1 MTFLTLLCAL
11 ALSGIAA
18 YYSVIGLAAIFTGA
32 FWPIVFMGSVL
43 EASKLVTTSWLY
55 RNWKNCPFLLK
66 SYLTFAVVILM
77 VITSMGIFGF
87 LSKAHIDSTMD
98 AGANTIE
105 VKTLVQQ
112 EKIVKER
119 LDYLLARAKDPSTAS
134 NRLDRQIQDTQKE
147 LADINKKKLPLLKES
162 NKLTAEVGPIK
173 YVGDMIYGTEDEN
186 GLDKAVRLV
195 IMLIMVV
202 FDPLAVL
209 LLIAANMSMK
219 QKSGTPIVNHG
230 EIVGLT
236 PSDIPVFTDTINKL
250 WTKKADEPKETDAFK
265 NHKAIWKKKEYGIPS
280 TDTDENPPLQE
291 PQVEESVPLEN
302 PTEPQTVEIDKENI
316 AAIEERTLPVPQQIL
331 LDEATGETIPPISA
345 GPVVIH
351 HAPGVYEEHHDL
363 TEEPPQKITKYDYD
377 AEYAFREKG
386 K

>member
-18 YYSVIGLAAIFTGA
+18 WYSVIGLAAIFTGA

-55 RNWKNCPFLLK
+55 RNWKTCPLLLK

-77 VITSMGIFGF
+77 MITSMGIFGF

-98 AGANTIE
+98 AGANNIE
-105 VKTLVQQ
+105 VKTLIQQ

-134 NRLDRQIQDTQKE
+134 NRLDKQIQDTQKE
-147 LADINKKKLPLLKES
+147 LTEINKKKLPLLKEN

-173 YVGDMIYGTEDEN
+173 YVGDMIYGTDDDN
-186 GLDKAVRLV
+186 ALDKAVRLV

-209 LLIAANMSMK
+209 LLIAANMSMAK
-219 QKSGTPIVNHG
+219 GGGRPIVRDG
-230 EIVGLT
+230 EITGLT
-236 PSDIPVFTDTINKL
+236 PSDIPVFTERKEKPVEPEKPEEPV
-250 WTKKADEPKETDAFK
+250 TK
-265 NHKAIWKKKEYGIPS
+265 
-280 TDTDENPPLQE
+280 
-291 PQVEESVPLEN
+291 
-302 PTEPQTVEIDKENI
+302 VEIEKENI
-316 AAIEERTLPVPQQIL
+316 AVVEEPKDEPIV
-331 LDEATGETIPPISA
+331 LDEATGETMPPLTVHI
-345 GPVVIH
+345 V
-351 HAPGVYEEHHDL
+351 PGVYEEHHD
-363 TEEPPQKITKYDYD
+363 EETKKKLQPKYDYD
-377 AEYAFREKG
+377 AEYAFKEK
-386 K
+386 KESQ

>member
-66 SYLTFAVVILM
+66 SYLTTAVIVLM
-77 VITSMGIFGF
+77 MITSMGIFGY

-134 NRLDRQIQDTQKE
+134 NRLDKQIQDTQKE
-147 LADINKKKLPLLKES
+147 LAEINKKKLPLLKES

-173 YVGDMIYGTEDEN
+173 YVGDMIYGTDDDN
-186 GLDKAVRLV
+186 ALDKAVRLV

-209 LLIAANMSMK
+209 LLIAANMSMT
-219 QKSGTPIVNHG
+219 KSSVVGRPIVKDG

-236 PSDIPVFTDTINKL
+236 PEDVPVFTDKV
-250 WTKKADEPKETDAFK
+250 
-265 NHKAIWKKKEYGIPS
+265 G
-280 TDTDENPPLQE
+280 
-291 PQVEESVPLEN
+291 V
-302 PTEPQTVEIDKENI
+302 TEDFFPDNEVKIEKENI
-316 AAIEERTLPVPQQIL
+316 AEIKEEKIII
-331 LDEATGETIPPISA
+331 DEASGESIPPLA
-345 GPVVIH
+345 PVIVH
-351 HAPGVYEEHHDL
+351 VAPGVYEEHHG
-363 TEEPPQKITKYDYD
+363 EEAIKKLEPKYDYSNELAFAEKKDGKAMD
-377 AEYAFREKG
+377 AGSF
-386 K
+386 

>member
-18 YYSVIGLAAIFTGA
+18 YYSIIGLAAIFTGA

-55 RNWKNCPFLLK
+55 RNWKTCPLLLK
-66 SYLTFAVVILM
+66 SYLTTAVVVLM

-98 AGANTIE
+98 AGVNTIE
-105 VKTLVQQ
+105 IKTLTQQ

-119 LDYLLARAKDPSTAS
+119 LEYLLARAKDPSTAS
-134 NRLDRQIQDTQKE
+134 NRLDKQIQDTQKE
-147 LADINKKKLPLLKES
+147 LSEINKKKLPLLKES

-173 YVGDMIYGTEDEN
+173 YVGDMIYGVEDET

-219 QKSGTPIVNHG
+219 QKQGSPIVKQG

-236 PSDIPVFTDTINKL
+236 PSDIPVFTDPVESNNK
-250 WTKKADEPKETDAFK
+250 
-265 NHKAIWKKKEYGIPS
+265 
-280 TDTDENPPLQE
+280 
-291 PQVEESVPLEN
+291 
-302 PTEPQTVEIDKENI
+302 VEIEKENI
-316 AAIEERTLPVPQQIL
+316 TEIEEKEPVEEPIVI
-331 LDEATGETIPPISA
+331 DDASGESIPPITKGKRGFPNRKSK
-345 GPVVIH
+345 
-351 HAPGVYEEHHDL
+351 EL
-363 TEEPPQKITKYDYD
+363 EPKYDYE
-377 AEYAFREKG
+377 AELAFKQKG
-386 K
+386 E

>member
-1 MTFLTLLCAL
+1 MTYLTLLCAL

-18 YYSVIGLAAIFTGA
+18 WYSVIGLAAIFTGA

-55 RNWKNCPFLLK
+55 RNWKTCPLLLK
-66 SYLTFAVVILM
+66 SYLSFAVIVLM
-77 VITSMGIFGF
+77 IITSMGIFGF

-98 AGANTIE
+98 AGVNTIE

-134 NRLDRQIQDTQKE
+134 NRLDKQIQDTQKE
-147 LADINKKKLPLLKES
+147 LSEINKKKLPLLKEN

-173 YVGDMIYGTEDEN
+173 YVGDMIYGTDDDN
-186 GLDKAVRLV
+186 ALDKAVRLV

-219 QKSGTPIVNHG
+219 KT
-230 EIVGLT
+230 
-236 PSDIPVFTDTINKL
+236 
-250 WTKKADEPKETDAFK
+250 
-265 NHKAIWKKKEYGIPS
+265 
-280 TDTDENPPLQE
+280 
-291 PQVEESVPLEN
+291 EE
-302 PTEPQTVEIDKENI
+302 TEPVKKTWDVFFKKQPVPDDMVEVEKENI
-316 AAIEERTLPVPQQIL
+316 AEIQEEPIV
-331 LDEATGETIPPISA
+331 LDEATGETIPPLT
-345 GPVVIH
+345 VH
-351 HAPGVYEEHHDL
+351 LAPGVYEEHHD
-363 TEEPPQKITKYDYD
+363 EESKKKLEPKYDYD
-377 AEYAFREKG
+377 AEYAFKEKKDLDGG
-386 K
+386 KF

>member
-55 RNWKNCPFLLK
+55 RNWKNCPLLLK

-134 NRLDRQIQDTQKE
+134 NRLDNQIQSTQKE
-147 LADINKKKLPLLKES
+147 LAEINKKKLPLLKES

-173 YVGDMIYGTEDEN
+173 YVGDMIYGTDDDN
-186 GLDKAVRLV
+186 SLDKAVRLV

-209 LLIAANMSMK
+209 LLIAANISMK
-219 QKSGTPIVNHG
+219 QKEMEPIDDAG
-230 EIVGLT
+230 DPEEFFEKAKIIAKKLDEDSIEI
-236 PSDIPVFTDTINKL
+236 
-250 WTKKADEPKETDAFK
+250 E
-265 NHKAIWKKKEYGIPS
+265 
-280 TDTDENPPLQE
+280 
-291 PQVEESVPLEN
+291 
-302 PTEPQTVEIDKENI
+302 KENI
-316 AAIEERTLPVPQQIL
+316 TQMEEKIVI
-331 LDEATGETIPPISA
+331 DEASGESIPPITEHKQEHVS
-345 GPVVIH
+345 
-351 HAPGVYEEHHDL
+351 PGVFHEWHEEVTQKL
-363 TEEPPQKITKYDYD
+363 EPKYDYD
-377 AEYAFREKG
+377 AEFAFREKD
-386 K
+386 KK